1 MGKAECEYVDIPY
14 EEVLKLKKILDKA
27 GKLSAKLGVHVFN
40 DTIRKMDEKGR
51 PLILEIIN
59 YGVWDGGDGAVY
71 TDDDGLSRGEVIG
84 MSDFY

>member
-1 MGKAECEYVDIPY
+1 M
-14 EEVLKLKKILDKA
+14 KLKKMLNKA

-40 DTIRKMDEKGR
+40 DTIRKIDEKGR

-71 TDDDGLSRGEVIG
+71 TDDDGLSHGENFGV
-84 MSDFY
+84 